1 MNGQE
6 TEVKFYVVD
15 LVRIETRLVE
25 LGASLIQPRAHE
37 INMRFDTPDR
47 SLRREGKVL
56 RLRQDESAKMTFKSG
71 TTANNGILSR
81 REIEFGVESFTAAR
95 QLIES
100 LGYEVILFYEKY
112 RRTYEL
118 KGLHIMLDQLPY
130 GDFVEIEGEDVES
143 IQQAAGEI
151 GCHWEAAITSSYSAL
166 FERVATARGLNPAE
180 LTFAAFSGGKPD
192 AKELSVKQAD
202 GDGT

>member
-6 TEVKFYVVD
+6 TEVKFYVGD
-15 LVRIETRLVE
+15 LAKIETRLVE
-25 LGASLIQPRAHE
+25 LDALLIQPRAHE
-37 INMRFDTPDR
+37 LNMRFDTPDR
-47 SLRREGKVL
+47 SLRKEGKVL

-71 TTANNGILSR
+71 TTALNGILTR
-81 REIEFGVESFTAAR
+81 KEIEFGVESFTAAR

-130 GDFVEIEGEDVES
+130 GDFVEIEGENVEA
-143 IQQAAGEI
+143 IQEMADEI
-151 GCHWEAAITSSYSAL
+151 GCHWDAAITTSYSAL
-166 FERVATARGLNPAE
+166 FERVAKPRRLNPAE
-180 LTFAAFSGGKPD
+180 LTFAAFSAGKPD
-192 AKELSVKQAD
+192 AGELSVQQAD